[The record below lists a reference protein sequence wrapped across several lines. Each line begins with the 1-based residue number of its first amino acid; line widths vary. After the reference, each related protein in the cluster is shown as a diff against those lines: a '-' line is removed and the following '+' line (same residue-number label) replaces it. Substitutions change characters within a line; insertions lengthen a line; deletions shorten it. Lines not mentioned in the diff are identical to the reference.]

1 MKTKLT
7 FILACAALLA
17 GCATEYQP
25 HNSEGGYSEAPIEP
39 GVWRVK
45 FASTPYTLQQQ
56 IQDFSLLRS
65 AELTLQQ
72 GYSHFTLAAPDGKA
86 SAQPGPDV
94 VVRMFKQRPPNGANQ
109 YDARAVCDRLGTRY
123 EVTCQPR
130 PL

>member
-1 MKTKLT
+1 MKTKFT
-7 FILACAALLA
+7 FILACAALIA

-25 HNSEGGYSEAPIEP
+25 HSSEGGYSEAAIET

-45 FASTPYTLQQQ
+45 FAATPYTLQQQ

-72 GYSHFTLAAPDGKA
+72 GYSHFTLAAPDGKT

-94 VVRMFKQRPPNGANQ
+94 VVRMFKQRPEEGVVQ
-109 YDARAVCDRLGTRY
+109 YDARSVCRQLGTHY
-123 EVTCQPR
+123 DLTCRDRSQ
-130 PL
+130 